1 MRAETMAA
9 AARYQELARAHG
21 MSGATLALSWCY
33 SRWFIASTIIGAT
46 SLAQLKE
53 NVDALDTAL
62 SAEVLSAVERIH
74 AEIHNPAQ

>member
-1 MRAETMAA
+1 
-9 AARYQELARAHG
+9 
-21 MSGATLALSWCY
+21 MSGATLALAWCY

-46 SLAQLKE
+46 GLAQLKE